1 MLLLVEALE
10 RRFRLAVVLAVP
22 IPAGFSG
29 VGVGVGVGV
38 GAGAGVLGA
47 VVVTVFKYALDTQP
61 VLPL

>member
-1 MLLLVEALE
+1 MEALE

-22 IPAGFSG
+22 IPAGFS
-29 VGVGVGVGV
+29 GVGVGVGV

>member
-29 VGVGVGVGV
+29 VGVGVG
-38 GAGAGVLGA
+38 AGAGVLGA